1 MFARRRVR
9 SRGFTLIELLI
20 VVAIIGLIASILI
33 PNLIDALQKTK
44 QKRTMAEMRIVGT
57 AWMSWLTDQVGS
69 AAAGQNQFNWGA
81 MTPKNYDELL
91 ADLVPTYS
99 ESIPPLD
106 GWRHPYQ
113 FGVSEALEASAPIG
127 IRSFGNNGVAD
138 GTTYTVGAFESTDYS
153 QDIIWTGGF
162 FVRWPAGG
170 STN

>member
-1 MFARRRVR
+1 MVARRLR

-69 AAAGQNQFNWGA
+69 GAAGQNQFNWGA
-81 MTPKNYDELL
+81 MTTKSYSALVT
-91 ADLVPTYS
+91 DLVPTYS
-99 ESIPPLD
+99 ESVPPVD
-106 GWRHPYQ
+106 GWKHPYQ
-113 FGVSEALEASAPIG
+113 YGVSLALEASAPIG
-127 IRSFGNNGVAD
+127 IRSLGNNGVAD
-138 GTTYTVGAFESTDYS
+138 GTTYTPGAFESTDYT
-153 QDIIWTGGF
+153 QDIVWTGGF

-170 STN
+170 TPN